1 MIEAGT
7 DDLADSPPAADIH
20 LTVEAQPE
28 RHDLACI
35 DVGNMRGLEIGP
47 LANPIVRK
55 DQGNVLYVDHATAEE
70 LRHKYSLDP
79 GMKDRLDEIVDVDYV
94 VRQGQGVYDA
104 VMQDV
109 PFDYVM
115 ASHLIEH
122 IPDPVGWFMDL
133 ARVLRIGGILSLVI
147 PDKRYCFDIKRRTT
161 ETSEVID
168 AYLRRLKQPS
178 FKQAY
183 DFISKAMVG
192 RVDTASV
199 WAGTEDYANNLVR
212 SDGEDDPDVTA
223 LNVCRDMEQSDSY
236 VDVHCSVFTPD
247 SFLEIYETLA
257 RLGLMDFEIAYF
269 ATTELNDMQFFVSL
283 RRMDPALDRDSMK
296 NSQLKSLLNIES
308 HAAADAAA
316 TNSDSSDAAA
326 ITLEVSEIEHRLIA
340 AKRRIIERMRASFHR
355 SN

>member
-1 MIEAGT
+1 VIEAGT

-35 DVGNMRGLEIGP
+35 DVGNMHGLEIGP

-70 LRHKYSLDP
+70 LRHKYLFDP

-94 VRQGQGVYDA
+94 VGQSQGVYDA
-104 VMQDV
+104 VMHDV

-122 IPDPVGWFMDL
+122 IPDPVGWLMDV
-133 ARVLRIGGILSLVI
+133 ARVLRVGGILSLVI
-147 PDKRYCFDIKRRTT
+147 PDKRYSFDIKRRTT
-161 ETSEVID
+161 DISEVID

-178 FKQAY
+178 FNQVY
-183 DFISKAMVG
+183 DFVSKAMVG

-199 WAGTEDYANNLVR
+199 WAGTEDYANNVVR
-212 SDGEDDPDVTA
+212 SDGKDDPDVGA
-223 LNVCRDMEQSDSY
+223 LNVCRVMEQSDSY
-236 VDVHCSVFTPD
+236 LDVHCSVFTPD
-247 SFLEIYETLA
+247 SFLEIYEKLA

-269 ATTELNDMQFFVSL
+269 ATTKPNDLQFFVSL
-283 RRMDPALDRDSMK
+283 RRMDPALEPDSMK
-296 NSQLKSLLNIES
+296 NIQLQSLLNIES
-308 HAAADAAA
+308 HTTAVA
-316 TNSDSSDAAA
+316 TNSDSSGAAA
-326 ITLEVSEIEHRLIA
+326 ITMEVSGIEHRLIA
-340 AKRRIIERMRASFHR
+340 TKRRIIERMRASFHR